1 MTFYLLA
8 VFLSSSSLQLGP
20 REIQFVQQFLSEQHF
35 YGNTDQQFVY
45 NASGYLLPTGS
56 QEGEVLEV
64 GSIPVAILPSCQY
77 NDQYCVII
85 A

>member
-20 REIQFVQQFLSEQHF
+20 REIQFVQEWLSEQHF

-45 NASGYLLPTGS
+45 NASGYVLATGS
-56 QEGEVLEV
+56 EEREVFGV

-77 NDQYCVII
+77 II
-85 A
+85 NIVL